1 MKKLSYMLLGSGMAL
16 VMLASAGAQDSLGDI
31 ARRARMQKA
40 ATSGVRVYDND
51 NLPRQGDLGTA
62 VVTGGNAPAA
72 ADAKAAADSKP
83 TAKGSSANAANTPA
97 AAGADAQKSADEW
110 SGKIADQK
118 KQIAQLERE
127 LNVLVRESQI
137 RATVYYADAGTRLRD
152 QQKFSDDTRKSNDDI
167 AAKTKELED
176 AKQKLDDMQEQARKA
191 GVPAADRE

>member
-1 MKKLSYMLLGSGMAL
+1 MKKLSYMLLGSAMAVGM
-16 VMLASAGAQDSLGDI
+16 MASAGAQDSLGDI

-62 VVTGGNAPAA
+62 VVTGGNAPAS
-72 ADAKAAADSKP
+72 ADAKAAADSK
-83 TAKGSSANAANTPA
+83 AGGKGSSGKA
-97 AAGADAQKSADEW
+97 AAGAGTQVSADEW

-137 RATVYYADAGTRLRD
+137 RATVFYADAGTRLRD